1 SDVFSSDLY
10 DPCDRLPLSL
20 GGDPG
25 LFGVYL
31 KAHPEEKR
39 GCFMDHSTG
48 IETAGKGQVIAVS
61 GIGDFSGP
69 APVLHIPVKG
79 KHDQIGNIRGRGS
92 ALGEKISVAAQMGK
106 KGPERRGKQFYGE
119 SMLIYTDESN
129 IREEIRGI

>member
-1 SDVFSSDLY
+1 MDFFQMFLNTEFLNIINFLAQSAAIFFWQLRLFIYY
-10 DPCDRLPLSL
+10 DPGDRLPLSL

-69 APVLHIPVKG
+69 AIRFENENAKSQNIVIFYQRIAGFPKKVVL
-79 KHDQIGNIRGRGS
+79 RC
-92 ALGEKISVAAQMGK
+92 
-106 KGPERRGKQFYGE
+106 
-119 SMLIYTDESN
+119 
-129 IREEIRGI
+129 